1 MSMSVLRETSRTFSV
16 LSKQELLFSHNWL
29 LTPNPKSA
37 DSQARPLF
45 TTPAVVIIMTY
56 VV

>member
-29 LTPNPKSA
+29 LTLNPKSA

-45 TTPAVVIIMTY
+45 TTPAVVIMTY